1 MRRSLIFALLITII
15 WFVGQTCLSQ
25 TQPVSADA
33 DDYHVFLP
41 VLLSGNANN
50 SNSEPETTFPSLTQF
65 VSTVKNGNGQI
76 TGVYV
81 EKLMAN
87 PVTQQPQ
94 GNYEYISNDPNTIT
108 QFMLTT
114 PEVIGLL
121 AHNYL
126 AGKSFFDIKIGDS
139 IFIIDGYGGVAE
151 YQVVEIDSYQVTKID
166 GVVKYLDIN
175 EYQVLDTAQLFA
187 KFYMGE
193 KHLTLQTCIAKGGDP
208 VWGRLFITAV
218 PVK

>member
-1 MRRSLIFALLITII
+1 MRRSLIFALLITMV
-15 WFVGQTCLSQ
+15 WFVGLEALFQA
-25 TQPVSADA
+25 QPVSADA
-33 DDYHVFLP
+33 DDYRVFLP
-41 VLLSGNANN
+41 VLLSGNVNN

-65 VSTVKNGNGQI
+65 VSSVKNGNGQI

-87 PVTQQPQ
+87 PVIQQPQ
-94 GNYEYISNDPNTIT
+94 GNYEYISGDPNTLT

-126 AGKSFFDIKIGDS
+126 AGKLFFDINIGER
-139 IFIIDGYGGVAE
+139 IFVIDGYGGVSE
-151 YQVVEIDSYQVTKID
+151 YQVVEIDSFQVTKID
-166 GVVKYLDIN
+166 GVVKYVNIH
-175 EYQVLDTAQLFA
+175 EHQILDTTQVFA

-193 KHLTLQTCIAKGGDP
+193 QHVTLQTCIAKDGDP
-208 VWGRLFITAV
+208 VWGRLFITAI

>member
-1 MRRSLIFALLITII
+1 MRRSLIFALWVTIV
-15 WFVGQTCLSQ
+15 WFVGLASPFQV
-25 TQPVSADA
+25 QPVSADA
-33 DDYHVFLP
+33 EDYRVFLP

-50 SNSEPETTFPSLTQF
+50 SNSEPEVTFPTLTQF
-65 VSTVKNGNGQI
+65 ISNVANGNSQI

-81 EKLMAN
+81 ENLMAT
-87 PVTQQPQ
+87 PVVQQPP
-94 GNYEYISNDPNTIT
+94 GNFEFISNDPNTIT

-126 AGKSFFDIKIGDS
+126 AGKLFFNINIGDS

-151 YQVVEIDSYQVTKID
+151 YRVIEIDSYQVTKID
-166 GVVKYLDIN
+166 GVVKYVDIH
-175 EYQVLDTAQLFA
+175 EYQELDTAQLFA
-187 KFYMGE
+187 KYYMGE
-193 KHLTLQTCIAKGGDP
+193 KHLTLQTCITKDGDP
-208 VWGRLFITAV
+208 VWGRLFITAI

>member
-114 PEVIGLL
+114 LGTGS
-121 AHNYL
+121 NWF
-126 AGKSFFDIKIGDS
+126 AG
-139 IFIIDGYGGVAE
+139 
-151 YQVVEIDSYQVTKID
+151 
-166 GVVKYLDIN
+166 
-175 EYQVLDTAQLFA
+175 
-187 KFYMGE
+187 
-193 KHLTLQTCIAKGGDP
+193 P
-208 VWGRLFITAV
+208 
-218 PVK
+218 